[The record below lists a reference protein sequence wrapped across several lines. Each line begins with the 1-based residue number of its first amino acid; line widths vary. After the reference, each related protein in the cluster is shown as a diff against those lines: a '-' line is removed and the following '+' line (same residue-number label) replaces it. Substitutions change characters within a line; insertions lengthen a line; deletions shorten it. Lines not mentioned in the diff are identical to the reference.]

1 MEPFPTPT
9 SNRLI
14 DASTEIRQRR
24 ISCERVLVSCLEQIQ
39 NRDAELN
46 AWVVVDSDNAKQQ
59 ALKLDAELNDGHWR
73 GPLHGIPIGIKDIF
87 DVAGLPTTAGSA
99 LRTNSIA
106 EHDAV
111 IVSRLRD
118 AGAIILGKTVT
129 TQFACFDP
137 PPTRNP
143 WNTDRTPGGSSSGS
157 AVAVATEMCYAA
169 LGSQTGGSIT
179 RPASYCGVCGL
190 KPTYRQLPLTGCVP
204 VAESLDHAGPLAR
217 CIADLALMQDALEG
231 RRRYAM
237 AIESSSLERL
247 QRLRIGVA
255 DELFSDHPTEQFV
268 DPDSKTLLRRL
279 GRRVGRNL
287 CSTLKVSLPID
298 FDEILA
304 SHRTLMNYEAA
315 AWHRWRFETHP
326 QDYQP
331 NMTTLIQDG
340 LATTATEYQAARHQ
354 QRRWR
359 QRMRAEFARF
369 DILVCP
375 ATTGPAPDRS
385 TTGNSCMNAPWS
397 FLGLPTVSLPV
408 ALTDDGLPLSLQFV
422 GRRRS
427 ERTLLALTHHLET
440 RFRRDSLAG

>member
-1 MEPFPTPT
+1 
-9 SNRLI
+9 
-14 DASTEIRQRR
+14 
-24 ISCERVLVSCLEQIQ
+24 
-39 NRDAELN
+39 
-46 AWVVVDSDNAKQQ
+46 
-59 ALKLDAELNDGHWR
+59 
-73 GPLHGIPIGIKDIF
+73 
-87 DVAGLPTTAGSA
+87 
-99 LRTNSIA
+99 
-106 EHDAV
+106 
-111 IVSRLRD
+111 
-118 AGAIILGKTVT
+118 
-129 TQFACFDP
+129 
-137 PPTRNP
+137 
-143 WNTDRTPGGSSSGS
+143 
-157 AVAVATEMCYAA
+157 
-169 LGSQTGGSIT
+169 
-179 RPASYCGVCGL
+179 
-190 KPTYRQLPLTGCVP
+190 
-204 VAESLDHAGPLAR
+204 
-217 CIADLALMQDALEG
+217 
-231 RRRYAM
+231 
-237 AIESSSLERL
+237 
-247 QRLRIGVA
+247 
-255 DELFSDHPTEQFV
+255 
-268 DPDSKTLLRRL
+268 
-279 GRRVGRNL
+279 
-287 CSTLKVSLPID
+287 
-298 FDEILA
+298 
-304 SHRTLMNYEAA
+304 MNYEAA